1 MLYVGEF
8 KSINDTLYE
17 IKIVTQNDES
27 QQTNLLLANDPV
39 TISLTQSDDTIFPAT
54 QLKSAT
60 INIVLHEPYFDIFSI
75 TKDGTRVQ
83 ILDKTNDKLIF
94 NGYTVPNIYDQGYS
108 EFYDNLE
115 IECVETVSILKY
127 IKYSPINGLTN
138 EIVSFK
144 SIIDKCMEASSIQ
157 TYYVQDVYR
166 LPDTSSFIDQLYIDE
181 NNFFDD
187 DDEKSP
193 WKLDEVLQEICKFS
207 GLTFYTEEDEGFF
220 VDKSLNK
227 KLTEEEEQINYYKY
241 TVASNT
247 VLSISKTNEPIEIE
261 IDNWSGT
268 GTNLSL
274 EEIYNEIKVTA
285 NTYPVDE
292 ELPDVFD
299 NFRNLYIVNTTYPNN
314 KDRYLP
320 YHQVFVRVAPFTTQN
335 FKCYFYSPL
344 KYNQFPSDSSGWL
357 VPISDA
363 ITPTIPDSEHRNGE
377 IVIYDPIHP
386 GPYPGD
392 DISDIGCKVTKHSTM
407 PFLDQPSSLEF
418 KNQLWFSLG
427 IGYENATVNETE
439 STTHESSYWNAD
451 FFKKSYFP
459 VFLYKSD
466 MNVMYHP
473 DLRSYIMIQG
483 NIRDVHANADW
494 NTYAAYPNGGLETYE
509 IYKGED
515 HDDEKTSYTRIPYKL
530 KVGNKV
536 FLGNSTQVGEEPIWG
551 DESLWAGQTYLE
563 VYQDNLSFN
572 TSYPIRSNVNYFT
585 GLEEDGHAVY
595 ISSQVSG
602 KMELT
607 LYRPYFYDW
616 AYINTHID
624 DGGYYQGQVPRW
636 VVFENFKV
644 KFLQVDRNYNYL
656 EEVPKDSQDTEYTNI
671 INEEC
676 VAEWSEIELKINTQN
691 GSKPQSYSSVMYDD
705 NGIKQFVTE
714 IYSVEKDSENI
725 QENNLVE
732 KNFDHYSKRNRII
745 TGSLDKFYKPTD
757 IINWREYENMTVQ
770 EEEWSLHYDKN
781 QVKITEI

>member
-1 MLYVGEF
+1 MLFTGQF
-8 KSINDTLYE
+8 KSISDILYE
-17 IKIVTQNDES
+17 VRIISNNDES
-27 QQTNLLLANDPV
+27 NQTELLLSDDPV
-39 TISLTQSDDTIFPAT
+39 TISLSQSDDTIYPST

-60 INIVLHEPYFDIFSI
+60 IRVVLHEPFFDIYST
-75 TKDGTRVQ
+75 TKDGTKVQ
-83 ILDKTNDKLIF
+83 IIDKTNDKLLF
-94 NGYTVPNIYDQGYS
+94 NGYTVPNIYDQAYS
-108 EFYDNLE
+108 AYYDNLE

-127 IKYSPINGLTN
+127 IKYSPINGTTN

-144 SIIDKCMEASSIQ
+144 SIIDKCLEAASIQ
-157 TYYVQDVYR
+157 TYYVQDSYR
-166 LPDTSSFIDQLYIDE
+166 LPDTSSFIDQIYIDE
-181 NNFFDD
+181 NNFYDD
-187 DDEKSP
+187 NDEKTP
-193 WKLDEVLQEICKFS
+193 WRLDEVLQEICKFS
-207 GLTFYTEEDEGFF
+207 GLTLYTEEDECFF

-227 KLTEEEEQINYYKY
+227 VLTEDNEYINYYKY
-241 TVASNT
+241 TVGSNT
-247 VLSISKTNEPIEIE
+247 VVSISKTNEPIEIE
-261 IDNWSGT
+261 IDNWSAS

-274 EEIYNEIKVTA
+274 ESTYNEIKVTA

-292 ELPDVFD
+292 ELSDIFD

-314 KDRYLP
+314 KDYYLP

-335 FKCYFYSPL
+335 FNCYFYSPS
-344 KYNQFPSDSSGWL
+344 KYNQYTSGNML

-377 IVIYDPIHP
+377 IVIYDPTRP

-427 IGYENATVNETE
+427 IGYENATVDETE
-439 STTHESSYWNAD
+439 ITTHESSYWNAD

-459 VFLYKSD
+459 VFVYKSD

-483 NIRDVHANADW
+483 NIRDVHANAVW
-494 NTYAAYPNGGLETYE
+494 TQYAAYPNGGLETYE

-536 FLGNSTQVGEEPIWG
+536 FLGNSTQIGEEPIWG
-551 DESLWAGQTYLE
+551 DENLWNGQTYLE

-572 TSYPIRSNVNYFT
+572 TSYPIRTNVNYFT

-595 ISSQVSG
+595 ISSGVSG

-624 DGGYYQGQVPRW
+624 DRGYYQGQVPRW

-705 NGIKQFVTE
+705 NGIKQFVQE

-757 IINWREYENMTVQ
+757 IINWREYANMTVQ
-770 EEEWSLHYDKN
+770 EQEWSLHYDKN

>member
-1 MLYVGEF
+1 MLYIGEF
-8 KSINDTLYE
+8 KSINDTLYQV
-17 IKIVTQNDES
+17 KIVTENDDS
-27 QQTNLLLANDPV
+27 QQTNLLLAADPV
-39 TISLTQSDDTIFPAT
+39 TISLTSADDTIYPVT

-60 INIVLHEPYFDIFSI
+60 IKVVLHEPYFDIFST

-94 NGYTVPNIYDQGYS
+94 TGYTVPNIYDQGYS
-108 EFYDNLE
+108 TYYDYLE
-115 IECVETVSILKY
+115 IECVETTCILKY
-127 IKYSPINGLTN
+127 IKYSPIGSTK
-138 EIVSFK
+138 EVVSFK
-144 SIIDKCMEASSIQ
+144 SIIDKCMEAASIQ
-157 TYYVQDVYR
+157 NYYVQDSYR
-166 LPDTSSFIDQLYIDE
+166 LPNTSSFIDQLYIDE

-187 DDEKSP
+187 NDEKSP
-193 WKLDEVLQEICKFS
+193 WFLDEVLSEICRFS
-207 GLTFYTEEDEGFF
+207 GLTFFTEEDEGFF

-241 TVASNT
+241 TVGSNT
-247 VLSISKTNEPIEIE
+247 VLSITKTNEPIEIE
-261 IDNWSGT
+261 IQNWTET

-274 EEIYNEIKVTA
+274 AEIYNEIKVTA

-292 ELPDVFD
+292 DLPDIFD
-299 NFRNLYIVNTTYPNN
+299 NFRNYYIVNTTYPNN

-335 FKCYFYSPL
+335 FNCYFYSPL
-344 KYNQFPSDSSGWL
+344 KYNQYTSGNMI

-363 ITPTIPDSEHRNGE
+363 IQPTVPENRDGQLDLEAP
-377 IVIYDPIHP
+377 YD
-386 GPYPGD
+386 GD
-392 DISDIGCKVTKHSTM
+392 DITDIGCKVTKGFSM
-407 PFLDQPSSLEF
+407 PFLDVPSSLEF

-427 IGYENATVNETE
+427 IGYGNAIG
-439 STTHESSYWNAD
+439 STTHEASYWNAD

-459 VFLYKSD
+459 VFVFKSD

-509 IYKGED
+509 IYKGQD

-530 KVGNKV
+530 KVGDKV
-536 FLGNSTQVGEEPIWG
+536 FLGNSTQIGEEPIWG
-551 DESLWAGQTYLE
+551 DESLWNGQTYLE

-616 AYINTHID
+616 AYRNTHID
-624 DGGYYQGQVPRW
+624 ESGYHFGQVPRW

-656 EEVPKDSQDTEYTNI
+656 EDVEKSEQDTEYINI

-691 GSKPQSYSSVMYDD
+691 GSKPQSFSSVMYDD

-714 IYSVEKDSENI
+714 IYSVEKNAENI
-725 QENNLVE
+725 MENNLVE

-757 IINWREYENMTVQ
+757 IINWREYTNMTVQ
-770 EEEWSLHYDKN
+770 EEEWSLHYNKN
-781 QVKITEI
+781 QVKISEI